1 VGARYGESIE
11 GAAMKKANFVLFAGL
26 LAAPVFLCG
35 QTNNSTL
42 PGPIGADSTG
52 PRRPSAD
59 AQARDANGS
68 LPAKAAAEGDLARQ
82 AEQKTFEREAGAT
95 RPLLTSEAA
104 RGANSVSAAE
114 AAVTTTATGEHSPNR
129 DLATMD
135 ATTLTQRIRGMTTS
149 DRAEVLREVSA
160 RLAAGEKDLTNV
172 RDVSTGLVGE
182 ARRNFGVAISE
193 VKARQKSVR
202 KAIPAAASAPAD
214 RWPALRSTL
223 ANEFEAYSTAL
234 SRAQSLS
241 AINP

>member
-1 VGARYGESIE
+1 
-11 GAAMKKANFVLFAGL
+11 MKKANFVLLAGL

-68 LPAKAAAEGDLARQ
+68 LPAKAAAEGDVVNQ
-82 AEQKTFEREAGAT
+82 AEQKAFQRDVAAA
-95 RPLLTSEAA
+95 RPPLTSEAA

-114 AAVTTTATGEHSPNR
+114 AAVTTTATGEHAPNR

-135 ATTLTQRIRGMTTS
+135 ATTLTQRIRSMGTS
-149 DRAEVLREVSA
+149 ERAEVLRAVSA
-160 RLAAGEKDLTNV
+160 RLASGEKELTDV

-202 KAIPAAASAPAD
+202 KALTAAASAPAD
-214 RWPALRSTL
+214 RWPAIRSTL